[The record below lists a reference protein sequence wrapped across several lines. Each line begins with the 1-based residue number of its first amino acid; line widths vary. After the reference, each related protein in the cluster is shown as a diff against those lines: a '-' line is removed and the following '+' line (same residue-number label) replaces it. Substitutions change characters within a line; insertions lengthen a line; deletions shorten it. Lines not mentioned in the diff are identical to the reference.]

1 MNNNNT
7 YWTDRREL
15 LTRAAI
21 AEAEVAAL
29 KARIAEIVEWQEN
42 CYELEMKLAEGE
54 DHDQEG

>member
-21 AEAEVAAL
+21 AEAEVAEL
-29 KARIAEIVEWQEN
+29 RARIAE
-42 CYELEMKLAEGE
+42 LEAAAREAPAP
-54 DHDQEG
+54 